1 MKNVMFALALTA
13 ILHTSQA
20 TAGVYD
26 VDQDHTSIGFSV
38 KHMVVSNVK
47 GVFDQVTGTFTLDEK
62 DQLTGAE
69 ATIDAASVNTRNEK
83 RDDHL
88 RSPDFFDAA
97 KYPKITFKVTAIKAH
112 QIHYMVTGELTI
124 KGVTKPVKLMG
135 EMVGKV
141 KDPYG
146 NTRAGFTATGKINR
160 KDFGVNFHKLLEAGG
175 LVVGD
180 EVKLLLEIEG
190 VERKGN

>member
-1 MKNVMFALALTA
+1 MKKTMLALALSA
-13 ILHTSQA
+13 LMYASPA
-20 TAGVYD
+20 LAGVYD
-26 VDQDHTSIGFSV
+26 VDPDHTSIGFSV

-47 GVFDQVTGTFTLDEK
+47 GVFDKVTGTFTLDDK

-69 ATIDAASVNTRNEK
+69 ASIDAASVNTRNQK

-88 RSPDFFDAA
+88 RSPDFFDVA
-97 KYPKITFKVTAIKAH
+97 KFPQVTFKAAAIKAH
-112 QIHYMVTGELTI
+112 QVHYMVTGDLTI
-124 KGVTKPVKLMG
+124 KGVTKPVKLTG

-146 NTRAGFTATGKINR
+146 NTRAGFTAKGKINR
-160 KDFGVNFHKLLEAGG
+160 KDFGVNFNALLETGG

-180 EVKLLLEIEG
+180 EVDLLLEIEG
-190 VERKGN
+190 IERKGE